1 MKIENNFCLPI
12 VLHSQTNFLGL
23 EKKRKKKK
31 EKRKKKRKEEAFKN
45 WKLRK
50 KKLPNGSLL
59 SFYLFIHTYIHIYIY
74 NYIKSASNIPQQRC
88 ITQATKV
95 TSGATAT
102 NVRCTSQATRVTCSA
117 VVADGKCTGQ
127 ATKAALADKGC
138 TAQSIRLTSNGLMSI
153 EVLEM
158 LEAMPDHEFFIQ

>member
-1 MKIENNFCLPI
+1 M
-12 VLHSQTNFLGL
+12 
-23 EKKRKKKK
+23 
-31 EKRKKKRKEEAFKN
+31 
-45 WKLRK
+45 RK